1 MAHLTPIPLHK
12 FMEAGA
18 PFSFAELRHFIPTDK
33 KQKYVPHRHNYY
45 EVFLFTEGGG
55 THMIDFK
62 EYKIKANSLHFISP
76 GMIHTIKRDAK
87 CVGYVVTF
95 TDELY
100 HTLQQASTLF
110 KIQLYHNHQLPP
122 IVECGASDMS
132 FVLQLMQQLS
142 QEYNTENTMR
152 NEFVLSC
159 LTSLLIQANRL
170 FLAQQQYHPSIPLA
184 DERVQHFRKWLDDSL
199 SEKPLVSALADKLG
213 MTPKQLNALIKKHTG
228 LTPIEHINNRLL
240 IEAKRLLVHTELSV
254 KEIAFAL
261 HFDDPA
267 YFGRFFRKHTAETPQ
282 HFRDGMR
289 KKYHT

>member
-1 MAHLTPIPLHK
+1 
-12 FMEAGA
+12 MEAGA

-45 EVFLFTEGGG
+45 EVFVFTKGGG
-55 THMIDFK
+55 KHMIDFK
-62 EYKIKANSLHFISP
+62 EYTIKDNSLHFISP
-76 GMIHTIKRDAK
+76 GMIHTIKRDAT

-100 HTLQQASTLF
+100 QTLQQSSTLF

-122 IVECGASDMS
+122 MVECGATEMP
-132 FVLQLMQQLS
+132 FVLSLISQLS
-142 QEYNTENTMR
+142 NEYTTNQVMR
-152 NEFVLSC
+152 DEFVLSC
-159 LTSLLIQANRL
+159 LTSLLIHANRM
-170 FLAQQQYHPSIPLA
+170 FLTQQSYQHSTPMI

-199 SEKPLVSALADKLG
+199 AEKPMVSVLADKLG
-213 MTPKQLNALIKKHTG
+213 MTPKQLNTLIKKQTG
-228 LTPIEHINNRLL
+228 LAPIEHINKRIV

-254 KEIAFAL
+254 KEIAYAL

-267 YFGRFFRKHTAETPQ
+267 YFGRFFRRHTKETPQ
-282 HFRDGMR
+282 QFRDRMR